1 MWLTGRD
8 NNIFVQVRLVVLMR
22 LACKNAILIVECA
35 RDLEQQGR
43 SITQAA
49 LEASRLRLRPIIM
62 TSVAFIASVTPLV
75 LASGAGIEVRNAT
88 GATVYSGISGM
99 TFLGLILVP
108 VFSVRMR
115 YTSVWLSRQGNLI

>member
-22 LACKNAILIVECA
+22 LACKNAILIVEFA

-62 TSVAFIASVTPLV
+62 TSVAFIAGVTPLV
-75 LASGAGIEVRNAT
+75 LASGATPAINAT
-88 GATVYSGISGM
+88 AVIMIGRRRKRLA
-99 TFLGLILVP
+99 
-108 VFSVRMR
+108 
-115 YTSVWLSRQGNLI
+115 SRAAREIGRAHV